1 MTDKQDINAGNDSTN
16 IQGRKVIVYN
26 QGLGYD
32 QVRQIAL
39 DVFKANFYELSE
51 TAKATAIE
59 RAEELVNNLLSKLQN
74 EAPETIDKFQYP
86 DVQYA
91 VINAQK
97 QFARNGEIESLN
109 LLTDLLKG
117 RFLMEE
123 GSLKAIVLNE
133 AIETLPKLTIN
144 QIKIMCAI
152 FLVKKTKLVNARIL
166 IENVNLLMEKPDR
179 KNNNSLA
186 FYEHLLFSGVAA
198 NDITVNS
205 EQNLE
210 YFIRQ
215 GYSEELN
222 AKIEGSTLDKIDPP
236 VRNQFIVDDISEN
249 AFDKWNNSFAK
260 RYALT
265 SVGIA
270 IALAFYNGEKNINID
285 LGIWIKG

>member
-26 QGLGYD
+26 QGLEYD

-59 RAEELVNNLLSKLQN
+59 RAEELVNNLLSKLQD
-74 EAPETIDKFQYP
+74 EAAETIDKFQYP

-97 QFARNGEIESLN
+97 QFARSGKKESLN
-109 LLTDLLKG
+109 LLTDLLKD

-133 AIETLPKLTIN
+133 AIETLPKITIN
-144 QIKIMCAI
+144 QIKTMCAI
-152 FLVKKTKLVNARIL
+152 FLVKQTKLENARTL
-166 IENVNLLMEKPDR
+166 IENLNLFMPAGDLSSER
-179 KNNNSLA
+179 IS

-198 NDITVNS
+198 HDNLVSS

-215 GYSEELN
+215 FYGEELN
-222 AKIEGSTLDKIDPP
+222 SKVDGKKLDVIDPP
-236 VRNQFIVDDISEN
+236 VRNQFIVDDISGS
-249 AFDKWNNSFAK
+249 AFEKWNNSFAK

-270 IALAFYNGEKNINID
+270 IALAFYNGEKNVNID
-285 LGIWIKG
+285 LGKWI